1 MPEIEVIE
9 LRSPAGAARVT
20 PGASLLSNSF
30 AMGMANVLGRGLAY
44 VCFILMARRLDARYI
59 GAYALLVTAGMIVE
73 LVSTLGLDKILIR
86 EISAKPTAE
95 GQSYFWA
102 ALPIRFVMATV
113 SGTIAWA
120 LLLFFFKREQ
130 VVTPLETGVFLSA
143 VLFAGVSRN
152 CEAYL
157 TAHERLSPVAIAQ
170 LSERIVF
177 FCAVLLLLS
186 GFLTFGKMLCFVPLA
201 ALVRSLIVARSTLRI
216 WSRSLVQ
223 KRHETACNLRVL
235 LSPWLATAPVRVT
248 LPAGEIAEAGY
259 LLWRRWACHMN
270 GAASHAQLRPL
281 FRNAVELFSVEILA
295 LVYFR
300 SDVFLLARMG
310 GLRETAYYQVA
321 YKVFDGCLSLFS
333 GLLLASFPRIVRD
346 NSRANLNNM
355 LALGTVLMTAPV
367 AGVILARQ
375 QILSALRPEYA
386 AGATSLVWLMLT
398 VPLVYIT
405 STLANAAIA
414 AGRVQLL
421 ILMAGLLLI
430 ANVSLNLIL
439 IPRYSINGAAFSTF
453 ACELLSAAILGP
465 FVIRALPSP
474 RTAAPAE

>member
-1 MPEIEVIE
+1 MPEVEVIE
-9 LRSPAGAARVT
+9 IRSPARAAKLT
-20 PGASLLSNSF
+20 PGPSLLSNSL
-30 AMGMANVLGRGLAY
+30 AMGIANVLGRGLAY
-44 VCFILMARRLDARYI
+44 AGFILMARRLDSRYI

-73 LVSTLGLDKILIR
+73 LVSTLGLDKILTR
-86 EISAKPTAE
+86 EISARSPAE

-102 ALPIRFVMATV
+102 ALPIRFCMTTA
-113 SGTIAWA
+113 SATIAWA
-120 LLLFFFKREQ
+120 LLLIFFKREL
-130 VVTPLETGVFLSA
+130 VVTPLETGIFLSA
-143 VLFAGVSRN
+143 VFAAGISRN

-157 TAHERLSPVAIAQ
+157 TAHERLLPVAIAQ

-186 GFLTFGKMLCFVPLA
+186 GFLTFGKMLCFAPLA
-201 ALVRSLIVARSTLRI
+201 ALVRSLIVAWSTLKI
-216 WSRSLVQ
+216 WTKRLV
-223 KRHETACNLRVL
+223 
-235 LSPWLATAPVRVT
+235 
-248 LPAGEIAEAGY
+248 
-259 LLWRRWACHMN
+259 RRRQ
-270 GAASHAQLRPL
+270 QLRPL
-281 FRNAVELFSVEILA
+281 FRNALEMFSVEILA

-300 SDVFLLARMG
+300 SDVFLIARMG
-310 GLRETAYYQVA
+310 GLRETAYYQVS
-321 YKVFDGCLSLFS
+321 YKVFDGCLSFFS

-346 NSRANLNNM
+346 KSRTTLNNM
-355 LALGTVLMTAPV
+355 LALGTALMTVPV

-375 QILSALRPEYA
+375 QILSALRPEYV

-414 AGRVQLL
+414 AGRIKLL

-465 FVIRALPSP
+465 LVIRALP
-474 RTAAPAE
+474 RTPAPAA